1 MTNLP
6 NYKLNEKELIDG
18 IDRVEDSDYKNVSL
32 KDSERQPCEVWTR
45 VMGYHRPKD
54 SFNKGKQ
61 SEFNERKNFTE
72 AKAVARMAEEE
83 ACQDGSKD

>member
-18 IDRVEDSDYKNVSL
+18 VDKVKSSDYKSIKL
-32 KDSERQPCEVWTR
+32 DDKERQPCEVWTR
-45 VMGYHRPKD
+45 VMGYHRPKE
-54 SFNKGKQ
+54 SFNKGKKA
-61 SEFNERKNFTE
+61 EFDERKNFTE

-83 ACQDGSKD
+83 VCQDDKN

>member
-6 NYKLNEKELIDG
+6 NYKFNEKELIDG
-18 IDRVEDSDYKNVSL
+18 VDKVQPNDYKNVSL

-61 SEFNERKNFTE
+61 AEFNERVNFTE
-72 AKAVARMAEEE
+72 AKAVAHLDEEKE
-83 ACQDGSKD
+83 DCDETK